1 MVADYTHGIRVVVDD
16 ADGTMTTWTPWVEGW
31 GWVGGWGMGEF
42 LSRYLTSH
50 LILEEKIPR
59 PRHMSVFCHHVN
71 DTFTLIM
78 TRVPSSVILMN
89 R

>member
-42 LSRYLTSH
+42 LSRYLT
-50 LILEEKIPR
+50 
-59 PRHMSVFCHHVN
+59 
-71 DTFTLIM
+71 
-78 TRVPSSVILMN
+78 PSNLKK
-89 R
+89 